1 MIRPFGLSE
10 EETRKFIR
18 FCMVGLSNSV
28 IDVLVFVLCYYLF
41 HLNTYICQVIAFMTA
56 TLNSYIL
63 NSRFTFRTRDRL
75 LSKKMVMF
83 YMLNVIT
90 MGISIVFIYL
100 FHDLIGLNAFLAKLI
115 ASPLVFMVN
124 YLGSRL
130 IIFKGEDE
138 NIMKL
143 VLLRMKEQRLL
154 KKEAKRLGVSLE
166 QLRMLKAPL
175 SASDSGSPEQ
185 NDSAPD

>member
-10 EETRKFIR
+10 DEVRKFLR

-28 IDVLVFVLCYYLF
+28 VDVLVFVLCLYVF
-41 HLNTYICQVIAFMTA
+41 HLNTYVCQVAAFMTA

-63 NSRFTFRTRDRL
+63 NSRFTFRSREKL

-83 YMLNVIT
+83 YILNIIT
-90 MGISIVFIYL
+90 MGISLLGIYL
-100 FHDLIGLNAFLAKLI
+100 FSDILGLNELLAKLLAGPI
-115 ASPLVFMVN
+115 VFTVN

-143 VLLRMKEQRLL
+143 VLTRMKEQRLL
-154 KKEAKRLGVSLE
+154 KKEARRLGISLE
-166 QLRMLKAPL
+166 EIRAIKAAELPA
-175 SASDSGSPEQ
+175 ASENTDA
-185 NDSAPD
+185 DTTD